1 MPAVPIY
8 DRAAGM
14 DLAGIRGVVEP
25 GPEISRIG
33 SPLRPK
39 VDKT

>member
-1 MPAVPIY
+1 VPIR
-8 DRAAGM
+8 DTADGMRFAGNM
-14 DLAGIRGVVEP
+14 GVE
-25 GPEISRIG
+25 GRPEYSGIG